1 MFKLSHS
8 SSEQHFQT
16 KLDHSRNVRLAAEDS
31 EIRVAVE
38 VFRLKRIV
46 GAYECIGA
54 VEENPV
60 EDVKRFNSKLEAHA
74 LGHARILQ
82 QADVLVFEPEAPSSG
97 KEPGRIAVGERSRN
111 AEGRG
116 VKITLAIV

>member
-60 EDVKRFNSKLEAHA
+60 EDVIINASTRNWRPTLSVTRVFFRRPMFSFLNPKL
-74 LGHARILQ
+74 R
-82 QADVLVFEPEAPSSG
+82 AP
-97 KEPGRIAVGERSRN
+97 ERSR
-111 AEGRG
+111 AE
-116 VKITLAIV
+116 LP